1 MKDVLIYQPFGDSA
15 QAASFIEGLEPK
27 LREKLLRQIIPLPR
41 MPPSILREPHYKHFT
56 LERYRSFYEVRAK
69 NGIAVRIIFTILP
82 GGEVL
87 LLHGF
92 LKKQSRDTMRALEQ
106 SLRILAE
113 FRSHPELAVEYT
125 VPIAKVATEGDEKR
139 NGNSGRSE

>member
-1 MKDVLIYQPFGDSA
+1 MKNIFVYQAPGRTA
-15 QAASFIEGLEPK
+15 QAAVFIDGLEPK

-82 GGEVL
+82 EGKVL
-87 LLHGF
+87 LLYGF
-92 LKKQSRDTMRALEQ
+92 SKRQSRDTMRALEQ

-113 FRSHPELAVEYT
+113 FRNHPEYAVEYKIKEE
-125 VPIAKVATEGDEKR
+125 PK
-139 NGNSGRSE
+139 

>member
-1 MKDVLIYQPFGDSA
+1 MKNIFVYRPSGRAPQV
-15 QAASFIEGLEPK
+15 AAFIDGLEPK

-56 LERYRSFYEVRAK
+56 LERYRSLYEVRAK

-82 GGEVL
+82 GEKVL
-87 LLHGF
+87 LLYGF
-92 LKKQSRDTMRALEQ
+92 SKRQSRDTMRALEQ

-113 FRSHPELAVEYT
+113 FRDYPEHAVE
-125 VPIAKVATEGDEKR
+125 
-139 NGNSGRSE
+139 SEPPTG

>member
-1 MKDVLIYQPFGDSA
+1 MKDVLIYQPFGGPA
-15 QAASFIEGLEPK
+15 QVAMFIDGLEPK

-82 GGEVL
+82 EGKVL
-87 LLHGF
+87 LLYGF
-92 LKKQSRDTMRALEQ
+92 SKRQSRDTMRALEQ

-113 FRSHPELAVEYT
+113 FRSHPEYAVEYKIKEEE
-125 VPIAKVATEGDEKR
+125 PK
-139 NGNSGRSE
+139 

>member
-1 MKDVLIYQPFGDSA
+1 MKNILVYKPTGDPA
-15 QAASFIEGLEPK
+15 QVALFIENLDPK

-69 NGIAVRIIFTILP
+69 NGIAVRIIFMILP
-82 GGEVL
+82 GGKIL
-87 LLHGF
+87 LLNGF
-92 LKKQSRDTMRALEQ
+92 SKRQSRDTMRALEQ

-113 FRSHPELAVEYT
+113 FRAHPERAVEYKIKEET
-125 VPIAKVATEGDEKR
+125 K
-139 NGNSGRSE
+139 

>member
-1 MKDVLIYQPFGDSA
+1 MKDVLVYQPPGDPA
-15 QAASFIEGLEPK
+15 QVALFIEGLGTR

-41 MPPSILREPHYKHFT
+41 MPPSVLREPHYKHFT

-82 GGEVL
+82 EGKTL
-87 LLHGF
+87 LLYGF
-92 LKKQSRDTMRALEQ
+92 SKRQSRDTMRALEQ

-113 FRSHPELAVEYT
+113 FREHPEHAIEYKIKEE
-125 VPIAKVATEGDEKR
+125 PK
-139 NGNSGRSE
+139 

>member
-1 MKDVLIYQPFGDSA
+1 MKDVLVYQPPGDPA
-15 QAASFIEGLEPK
+15 RVALFIEGLDTR

-56 LERYRSFYEVRAK
+56 LERYRSLYEVRAK

-82 GGEVL
+82 DEKVL
-87 LLHGF
+87 LLYGF
-92 LKKQSRDTMRALEQ
+92 SKRQSRDTMRALEQ

-113 FRSHPELAVEYT
+113 FRDYPEHAVEYKIKEEEHT
-125 VPIAKVATEGDEKR
+125 
-139 NGNSGRSE
+139 